1 MKREVVFEETPY
13 GSVWMTDICGGSN
26 HIVESFEGGDGTGAR
41 YFRLDGNGISYFCK
55 QDDDAKKLY
64 TVYDIVVRDDGS
76 TLDLFRALDDKPG
89 NDYSLQYMLPFCED
103 IVIDI
108 EGNGRTYPSVEV
120 LGIGSV
126 VSDIRVRNSQ
136 FPSVNEIRSPGGDSH
151 FCSVFYRCLLK
162 ETKRGSGYTLL
173 NIFGPNDPY
182 GHYSNPNLMGSNLMG
197 RINEIADYAMADA
210 SIWFLTDL
218 GRNSSIKLNEHSFD
232 GCLDAVYD
240 KNGIL
245 AAYGSIIDVAPGVSA
260 VEIGNGRYTYINTA
274 LLGDKI
280 QRVIIDT
287 YLFPEDAESFA
298 GAIADL
304 VSEFSDKAEF
314 VLNITNPLTNV
325 SPLVFMALRNC
336 SFEKIT
342 VSYGGYVMKD
352 NVVYT
357 TDGETLVCGWNAT
370 GNISIPE
377 GVETIATAAFIK
389 SRVASVSLP
398 KSLKGIGA
406 CAFMDAE
413 NLKSITLPEGLI
425 QISDNAFKGT
435 GIREISIPKSCNY
448 IGQNALDCVD
458 LIKAYPGGEMSISY
472 IFRSREKEGLV
483 VIENAET
490 SKRYAFANGK
500 IIASV
505 FEGYNPTYHLDF
517 IDVAWR
523 GKDLDTFEG
532 EVGNLYAHVSRKY
545 LDTKVQLAVFA
556 FANGYAPENARAYA
570 KSHAFD
576 FVAKCIENG
585 NEKLAIE
592 VIKIDGLLTKP
603 LLKKLLPVAS
613 SAGMVEAVA
622 IITERTAP
630 KAEKPAQA
638 ISL

>member
-1 MKREVVFEETPY
+1 MKREITFAEEAT
-13 GSVWMTDICGGSN
+13 SRTSLKDACGGGPY
-26 HIVESFEGGDGTGAR
+26 ILERFPGYDGTGTR
-41 YFRLDGNGISYFCK
+41 YFRLDGKSVSYFCRRDK
-55 QDDDAKKLY
+55 ADKSLY
-64 TVYDIVVRDDGS
+64 IIYDIVVRDDVS
-76 TLDLFRALDDKPG
+76 TLDLFRALDDKPKAL
-89 NDYSLQYMLPFCED
+89 SVRQSVLPFCEKIIVD
-103 IVIDI
+103 IAD
-108 EGNGRTYPSVEV
+108 NGRTYPSVEF
-120 LGIGSV
+120 LAIGSRV
-126 VSDIRVRNSQ
+126 IDINVKNSQ
-136 FPSVNEIRSPGGDSH
+136 FPSVEGIREPSDNGH
-151 FCSVFYRCLLK
+151 FVSAFNRYLLK
-162 ETKRGSGYTLL
+162 KTKGGSTYILL
-173 NIFGPNDPY
+173 NVFGPR
-182 GHYSNPNLMGSNLMG
+182 NPNRYAGMLSYSHIMSQVC
-197 RINEIADYAMADA
+197 EIADYAMAD
-210 SIWFLTDL
+210 SPICPLDVI
-218 GRNSSIKLNEHSFD
+218 GRNTSVKINKHSFD
-232 GCLDAVYD
+232 GCIDAVYD

-245 AAYGSIIDVAPGVSA
+245 AAGGVIIDVAPGVSS
-260 VEIGNGRYTYINTA
+260 VEIGNGKYMYINTA
-274 LLGDKI
+274 LLGEKVR
-280 QRVIIDT
+280 RVIIDT
-287 YLFPEDAESFA
+287 YYFPTGDVSFA
-298 GAIADL
+298 CTTADL
-304 VSEFSDKAEF
+304 VVEFSGKAEF

-325 SPLVFMALRNC
+325 SQPFFMAPRKC
-336 SFEKIT
+336 VFDKIM
-342 VSYGGYVMKD
+342 VSYDG
-352 NVVYT
+352 YT
-357 TDGETLVCGWNAT
+357 TKDDIVYAKDGKTLVCAWNAN
-370 GNISIPE
+370 GDISIPE

-398 KSLKGIGA
+398 KSLRGIGT

-413 NLKSITLPEGLI
+413 NLKRITLPEGLI
-425 QISDNAFKGT
+425 QISDNAFKGA

-448 IGQNALDCVD
+448 IGQNALDCAD

-490 SKRYAFANGK
+490 GKRYAFANGK
-500 IIASV
+500 IITSV
-505 FEGYNPTYHLDF
+505 FDGYNPTIHLDF

-613 SAGMVEAVA
+613 SAGMVEAAAV
-622 IITERTAP
+622 ISERAQP
-630 KAEKPAQA
+630 KAKRATQA

>member
-55 QDDDAKKLY
+55 QDDDAKKSY
-64 TVYDIVVRDDGS
+64 TVYDIVVHGDVS

-151 FCSVFYRCLLK
+151 FCSAFYRCLLK

-377 GVETIATAAFIK
+377 GVETIATAAFLK

-398 KSLKGIGA
+398 KSLKEIGA
-406 CAFMDAE
+406 YAFMDAG
-413 NLKSITLPEGLI
+413 NLRDINLPDGLV
-425 QISDNAFKGT
+425 QISDSAFEWT
-435 GIREISIPKSCNY
+435 GIREIAIPKSCENV
-448 IGQNALDCVD
+448 GENALDCADV
-458 LIKAYPGGEMSISY
+458 IKAYPGGDMGISCTFMS
-472 IFRSREKEGLV
+472 RDRADVV
-483 VIENAET
+483 VIENSAT
-490 SKRYAFANGK
+490 GKRYAFVG
-500 IIASV
+500 ASDARIVADRV
-505 FEGYNPTYHLDF
+505 FAERMNE

-523 GKDLDTFEG
+523 DNDMDAFER
-532 EVGNLYAHVSRKY
+532 VAGNLYSCVSLRHFDARAY
-545 LDTKVQLAVFA
+545 LAVFA
-556 FANGYAPENARAYA
+556 FINGYASENAKAYA
-570 KSHAFD
+570 RKLAFD
-576 FVAKCIENG
+576 FILKRIKSG
-585 NEKLAIE
+585 DEKLAIE
-592 VIKIDGLLTKP
+592 AVKADGLLKRSE
-603 LLKKLLPVAS
+603 LKKLLPAAS
-613 SAGMVEAVA
+613 SAGMVEAATA
-622 IITERTAP
+622 ISERIQP
-630 KAEKPAQA
+630 KTKRAAKA

>member
-1 MKREVVFEETPY
+1 MKREVVFEEKPY

-26 HIVESFEGGDGTGAR
+26 YIIESFEGGDGTGTR
-41 YFRLDGNGISYFCK
+41 YFRLDGNGVSFFCM
-55 QDDDAKKLY
+55 QGNDNKKLY
-64 TVYDIVVRDDGS
+64 TVYDIVVCDDVS
-76 TLDLFRALDDKPG
+76 TLDMFRALDDKPG

-136 FPSVNEIRSPGGDSH
+136 FPSVNEIRSPGGDGR
-151 FCSVFYRCLLK
+151 FCSVFNRCLLK
-162 ETKRGSGYTLL
+162 ETMRGKSYTLL
-173 NIFGPNDPY
+173 NIFGPSDPN
-182 GHYSNPNLMGSNLMG
+182 GHYYYSNLMS

-210 SIWFLTDL
+210 SIWFLTAL
-218 GRNSSIKLNEHSFD
+218 GRNSSIKLNEHSLD

-245 AAYGSIIDVAPGVSA
+245 AAYGLIIDVAPGVSS
-260 VEIGNGRYTYINTA
+260 VEIGNGRYTHINTA

-287 YLFPEDAESFA
+287 YLFPENAAGFA

-325 SPLVFMALRNC
+325 SPSFFMALRNC
-336 SFEKIT
+336 AFEKIT

-377 GVETIATAAFIK
+377 GVETIATAAFLK

-398 KSLKGIGA
+398 KSLKEIGSY
-406 CAFMDAE
+406 AFMDAG
-413 NLKSITLPEGLI
+413 NLRDINLPDGLV
-425 QISDNAFKGT
+425 QISDSAFEWT
-435 GIREISIPKSCNY
+435 GIREISIPKSCENV
-448 IGQNALDCVD
+448 GENALDCADV
-458 LIKAYPGGEMSISY
+458 IKAYPGGDMGISCTFMS
-472 IFRSREKEGLV
+472 RDRADVV

-490 SKRYAFANGK
+490 GKRYAFVG
-500 IIASV
+500 ASDSRIVAERV
-505 FEGYNPTYHLDF
+505 FAEQMEE
-517 IDVAWR
+517 IDTAWR
-523 GKDLDTFEG
+523 GNDMDAFER
-532 EVGNLYAHVSRKY
+532 VAGNLYSCVSLRHFDARAY
-545 LDTKVQLAVFA
+545 LTVFA
-556 FANGYAPENARAYA
+556 FINGYASENTKAYA
-570 KSHAFD
+570 KKLAFD
-576 FVAKCIENG
+576 FILRRIKSG
-585 NEKLAIE
+585 DEKLAIE
-592 VIKIDGLLTKP
+592 AVKADGLLKRSE
-603 LLKKLLPVAS
+603 LKKLLPAAS
-613 SAGMVEAVA
+613 SAGMVEAATA
-622 IITERTAP
+622 ISERIQP
-630 KAEKPAQA
+630 KTKRAAKA

>member
-1 MKREVVFEETPY
+1 MKREITFAEEAT
-13 GSVWMTDICGGSN
+13 SRISLKDACGGGPY
-26 HIVESFEGGDGTGAR
+26 ILERFPGYDGTGTR
-41 YFRLDGNGISYFCK
+41 YFRLDGKSVSYFCRRDK
-55 QDDDAKKLY
+55 ADKSLY
-64 TVYDIVVRDDGS
+64 IVYDIIVRDDVS
-76 TLDLFRALDDKPG
+76 TLDLFRALDDKPKAL
-89 NDYSLQYMLPFCED
+89 SVRQSVLPFCEKIIVD
-103 IVIDI
+103 IAD
-108 EGNGRTYPSVEV
+108 NGRTYPSVEF
-120 LGIGSV
+120 LSIGSRV
-126 VSDIRVRNSQ
+126 IDINVKNSQ
-136 FPSVNEIRSPGGDSH
+136 FPSVEGIREPSDNGH
-151 FCSVFYRCLLK
+151 FVSAFNRYLLK
-162 ETKRGSGYTLL
+162 KTKGGSAYILL
-173 NIFGPNDPY
+173 NVFGPR
-182 GHYSNPNLMGSNLMG
+182 NPNRYAGMHSYSHIMSQVC
-197 RINEIADYAMADA
+197 EIADYAMAD
-210 SIWFLTDL
+210 SPICPLDVI
-218 GRNSSIKLNEHSFD
+218 GRNTSVKLNKHSFD
-232 GCLDAVYD
+232 GCIDAVYD

-245 AAYGSIIDVAPGVSA
+245 AAGGVIIDVAPGVSS
-260 VEIGNGRYTYINTA
+260 VEIGNGKYMYINTT
-274 LLGDKI
+274 LLGEKVR
-280 QRVIIDT
+280 RVIIDT
-287 YLFPEDAESFA
+287 YYFPAGDVSFA
-298 GAIADL
+298 CTTADL
-304 VSEFSDKAEF
+304 VVEFSGKAEF

-325 SPLVFMALRNC
+325 SQPFFMAPRKC
-336 SFEKIT
+336 VFDKIM
-342 VSYGGYVMKD
+342 VSYDGYVMKD
-352 NVVYT
+352 DLVCT
-357 TDGETLVCGWNAT
+357 RDGKTLVCAWHANGD
-370 GNISIPE
+370 ISIPE

-613 SAGMVEAVA
+613 SAGLVEAAAV
-622 IITERTAP
+622 ISERAQP
-630 KAEKPAQA
+630 KTKKATQA

>member
-1 MKREVVFEETPY
+1 MKREVIFEETPY

-55 QDDDAKKLY
+55 QDDDAKKSY
-64 TVYDIVVRDDGS
+64 TVYDIVVHGDVS

-151 FCSVFYRCLLK
+151 FCSAFYRCLLK

-182 GHYSNPNLMGSNLMG
+182 GHYSYSNLMGSNLMG

-245 AAYGSIIDVAPGVSA
+245 AVYGSIIDVAPGVSA

-336 SFEKIT
+336 VFDKIM
-342 VSYGGYVMKD
+342 VSYDGYVMKD
-352 NVVYT
+352 DLVCT
-357 TDGETLVCGWNAT
+357 RDGKTLVCAWNAN
-370 GNISIPE
+370 GDISIPE

-398 KSLKGIGA
+398 KSLKEIGSY
-406 CAFMDAE
+406 AFMDAG
-413 NLKSITLPEGLI
+413 NLRDINLPDGLVK
-425 QISDNAFKGT
+425 ISDSAFEWT
-435 GIREISIPKSCNY
+435 GIREISIPKSCENV
-448 IGQNALDCVD
+448 GENALDCADV
-458 LIKAYPGGEMSISY
+458 IKAYPGGDMGISCRV
-472 IFRSREKEGLV
+472 F
-483 VIENAET
+483 AE
-490 SKRYAFANGK
+490 RMN
-500 IIASV
+500 
-505 FEGYNPTYHLDF
+505 E

-523 GKDLDTFEG
+523 DNDMDAFER
-532 EVGNLYAHVSRKY
+532 VAGNLYSCVSLRHFDARAY
-545 LDTKVQLAVFA
+545 LAVFA
-556 FANGYAPENARAYA
+556 FINGYASENAKAYA
-570 KSHAFD
+570 RKLAFD
-576 FVAKCIENG
+576 FILKRIKSG
-585 NEKLAIE
+585 DEKLAIE
-592 VIKIDGLLTKP
+592 AVKADGLLKRSE
-603 LLKKLLPVAS
+603 LKKLLPAAS
-613 SAGMVEAVA
+613 SAGMVEAATA
-622 IITERTAP
+622 ISERIQP
-630 KAEKPAQA
+630 KTKRAAKA

>member
-13 GSVWMTDICGGSN
+13 GGVWMTDICGGSN
-26 HIVESFEGGDGTGAR
+26 YIIESFEGGDGTGTR
-41 YFRLDGNGISYFCK
+41 YFRLDGNGVSCFCR
-55 QDDDAKKLY
+55 QDDDAKKSY
-64 TVYDIVVRDDGS
+64 TVYDIVVHGDVS

-120 LGIGSV
+120 LGIGST

-136 FPSVNEIRSPGGDSH
+136 FPSVNEIRSPGGDGR
-151 FCSVFYRCLLK
+151 FCSAFYRCLLK

-173 NIFGPNDPY
+173 NIFGPNDPN
-182 GHYSNPNLMGSNLMG
+182 GHYPYSNLMG

-210 SIWFLTDL
+210 SIWFLTAL
-218 GRNSSIKLNEHSFD
+218 GRNSPIKLNEHSFD

-240 KNGIL
+240 KNGVL
-245 AAYGSIIDVAPGVSA
+245 AAYGLIIDVAPGISS

-287 YLFPEDAESFA
+287 YLFPEDAENFA
-298 GAIADL
+298 GAIANL

-325 SPLVFMALRNC
+325 SPLFFMALRNC

-357 TDGETLVCGWNAT
+357 TDGKTLVCGWNAT

-398 KSLKGIGA
+398 KSLREIGA
-406 CAFMDAE
+406 YAFMDAG
-413 NLKSITLPEGLI
+413 NLRDINLPEGLV
-425 QISDNAFKGT
+425 QISGSAFEWT
-435 GIREISIPKSCNY
+435 NIREISIPKSCENV
-448 IGQNALDCVD
+448 GKNALDCADV
-458 LIKAYPGGEMSISY
+458 IKAYPGGDMGISCTFMS
-472 IFRSREKEGLV
+472 RDRADVV

-490 SKRYAFANGK
+490 GKRYAFVGSDGRIVAGRAFAERMN
-500 IIASV
+500 
-505 FEGYNPTYHLDF
+505 E
-517 IDVAWR
+517 IDAAWR
-523 GKDLDTFEG
+523 DNDMDAFER
-532 EVGNLYAHVSRKY
+532 VAGNLYSCVSLRHF
-545 LDTKVQLAVFA
+545 DTRAYLAVFA
-556 FANGYAPENARAYA
+556 FINGYASENAKAYA
-570 KSHAFD
+570 KKLAFD
-576 FVAKCIENG
+576 FVLKRIKSGDEELVIEAAK
-585 NEKLAIE
+585 A
-592 VIKIDGLLTKP
+592 DGLLTKP
-603 LLKKLLPVAS
+603 SLKKLLPAAS
-613 SAGMVEAVA
+613 SAGMVEAAAV
-622 IITERTAP
+622 ISERIQP
-630 KAEKPAQA
+630 KAKKASKA